1 VAATRLRKC
10 VLLCA
15 VPWERFG
22 VGSGV
27 VVGGGIKAL
36 KGGGGG
42 VGCVGAGDDVVRAG
56 GIIGVVGIIGMVGIT
71 ATQQ

>member
-36 KGGGGG
+36 TGGG